1 MGLSAEVSEPLLG
14 WTEIME
20 FKFVGK
26 TPKES
31 TEKLEDKSK
40 ESIKSLSRD
49 PMKPE
54 RTDGSVEALPVSRP
68 L

>member
-40 ESIKSLSRD
+40 ESI
-49 PMKPE
+49 
-54 RTDGSVEALPVSRP
+54 
-68 L
+68 